1 MHTHH
6 SPIQYAEPARK
17 APPQCPTI
25 TNLFLHP
32 CLPLTRH
39 PPCCRQST
47 DGHTG
52 NWSFSCS
59 RLNWHVAELA
69 AARGGVL
76 LVDATRSATKRFPDA
91 LSKTVPIWCAV
102 INAAVAAAAAGTP
115 PAGGVSLPP
124 WVPPSEAA
132 AIDARLPGW
141 AATLQQVLGPHDL
154 AHLLPAL
161 GPKPLRCLWLSQD
174 TPLWGP
180 PRPKELPFTPVLCVS
195 ASAPLCGSGQ
205 RLSHAGLADGP
216 GPGTSFSYVP
226 GAGDD
231 QESWSRGLTAPAFWA
246 NRTQLL
252 AAADEELL
260 CAVDALV
267 AAESPAQQQQKGGQP
282 TAHRSALR
290 AAAPAL
296 RARPTGS
303 HDLPPRGVPACPA
316 SLGPAGGVESGTL
329 LWLGATGLGVASF
342 DALHLRG
349 PALWQAT
356 QAAVLLCDGDAATAE
371 EEALQLLGP
380 VPPGALLCVHVA
392 RAQGDRTRGSLV
404 VALAHC
410 VPFVQAALG
419 RGSSVLVACPDGCER
434 APAALTALLAVCF
447 KEPPAA
453 GGDAAEPQPP
463 GGVAAQGEGLASKLL
478 VRRWLAFLCKHHP
491 EARPT
496 RALLK
501 QAYAALRAFDETR

>member
-6 SPIQYAEPARK
+6 ISIVYAEPAWK
-17 APPQCPTI
+17 APPAILPPAI
-25 TNLFLHP
+25 PAVSATNP
-32 CLPLTRH
+32 PSLPS
-39 PPCCRQST
+39 CRQST
-47 DGHTG
+47 DGHSG

-102 INAAVAAAAAGTP
+102 INAAVAAATGEGDASQP
-115 PAGGVSLPP
+115 SGVALPP
-124 WVPPSEAA
+124 WVPPSEES

-141 AATLQQVLGPHDL
+141 VASLQQVMGPQGL
-154 AHLLPAL
+154 APLLPAL
-161 GPKPLRCLWLSQD
+161 AAKPLRCLWLSQD
-174 TPLWGP
+174 TPLWGLP
-180 PRPKELPFTPVLCVS
+180 VPAELPFTPVLCAS

-205 RLSHAGLADGP
+205 RHSDCSGQ
-216 GPGTSFSYVP
+216 GTSFSYVP

-246 NRTQLL
+246 HRDQLL
-252 AAADEELL
+252 DAADEELR

-267 AAESPAQQQQKGGQP
+267 IQQHPAVPGGAP
-282 TAHRSALR
+282 TADRSVLR
-290 AAAPAL
+290 AALPAL
-296 RARPTGS
+296 RARPTGG
-303 HDLPPRGVPACPA
+303 HDLPPRGVPASPVA
-316 SLGPAGGVESGTL
+316 PAGVGIETGRL

-349 PALWQAT
+349 PALWQDT
-356 QAAVLLCDGDAATAE
+356 QAAVLLCDGDAAAAD
-371 EEALQLLGP
+371 EEAHQLLGP
-380 VPPGALLCVHVA
+380 VPQGALLCVHVS
-392 RAQGDRTRGSLV
+392 RAQGDRARGSLV
-404 VALAHC
+404 AALALC
-410 VPFVQAALG
+410 IPFVQAALG
-419 RGSSVLVACPDGCER
+419 RGATVLVACPDGCER

-447 KEPPAA
+447 KEPPAG
-453 GGDAAEPQPP
+453 GGDADLHASD
-463 GGVAAQGEGLASKLL
+463 GDSAVGEGLASKLL
-478 VRRWLAFLCKHHP
+478 VRRWLAFVCKHHS

-501 QAYAALRAFDETR
+501 QAYAALRAYDERTDDATPN